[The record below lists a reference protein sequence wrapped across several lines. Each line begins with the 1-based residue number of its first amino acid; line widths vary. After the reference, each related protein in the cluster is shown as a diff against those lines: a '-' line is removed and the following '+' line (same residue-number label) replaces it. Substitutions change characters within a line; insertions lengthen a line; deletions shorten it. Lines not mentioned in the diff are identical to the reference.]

1 MKFGLLIFCLAV
13 RANILKEI
21 NDKVIKPASKLIF
34 GETPENNRTLI
45 LGNGII
51 NNTYRKVKHNLK
63 KLIFYSKDQQKFS
76 FTSYDNFYR
85 F

>member
-1 MKFGLLIFCLAV
+1 MKLGLLIFFCLAV

-45 LGNGII
+45 LGNGIL
-51 NNTYRKVKHNLK
+51 NNTYRKVNH
-63 KLIFYSKDQQKFS
+63 IFCKIAL
-76 FTSYDNFYR
+76 
-85 F
+85 